1 MYFLYRIIFNIV
13 LILSPLIFL
22 VRLLK
27 KKETLTSYK
36 QKICLFS
43 KRRQKGKLIW
53 FHGAS
58 VGEVKS
64 VIPMIEKLELNSEFK
79 QILITSNTISSSEI
93 INNLKLK
100 KTVHQF
106 FPIDANLLSNKF
118 INFWK
123 PSKVIFIDS
132 EIWPNTLQN
141 LNRRKIP
148 VILLNARITKKTF
161 KRWMLFKMFAKKIFS
176 YFSVCY
182 PANQETKNYLK
193 NFNVKKIKFIGNI
206 KYAQSKKEIELT
218 NKDSK
223 KKTKQNR
230 NIWCAAS
237 THYNEEVICGRSH
250 IKLKNKTRNLL
261 TIIIPR
267 HIERSDQIKD
277 DLEKLGL
284 KVIIAKDF
292 KNPSLDTDIMIV
304 KAYGKTKI
312 FFENSPIVFLGGSLI
327 NHGGQ
332 NPLEATRSGC
342 NIIHGPNI
350 HNFKEIYN
358 FLNKLKISHKVTNE
372 KNLTLKL
379 VDLFNKK
386 NRSNNNY
393 LKLKSIGSQILK
405 SYYNDIILKR

>member
-1 MYFLYRIIFNIV
+1 MIFLYRIIFN
-13 LILSPLIFL
+13 LILIFSPLIFL

-36 QKICLFS
+36 QKICLFN

-58 VGEVKS
+58 VGEIKS

-79 QILITSNTISSSEI
+79 QILITSNTISSSSI
-93 INNLKLK
+93 INNLNFK

-123 PSKVIFIDS
+123 PSEVIFIDS

-148 VILLNARITKKTF
+148 VFLLNARITKKTF

-193 NFNVKKIKFIGNI
+193 NFNVKKIKFFGNI
-206 KYAQSKKEIELT
+206 KYAQSNKEIELP
-218 NKDSK
+218 NNNLRK
-223 KKTKQNR
+223 KIKYNR

-237 THYNEEVICGRSH
+237 THYDEEIICGRAH
-250 IKLKNKTRNLL
+250 LGLKSKTRNLL

-267 HIERSDQIKD
+267 HIERTEQIKD
-277 DLEKLGL
+277 DLEKLDL
-284 KVIIAKDF
+284 KVVITKDF
-292 KNPSLDTDIMIV
+292 KDPSLDTDIMIV
-304 KAYGKTKI
+304 NAYGKTSL
-312 FFENSPIVFLGGSLI
+312 FFKNSPIVFLGGSLI

-332 NPLEATRSGC
+332 NPLEATRSGS
-342 NIIHGPNI
+342 NIIHGPNVQ
-350 HNFKEIYN
+350 NFREIYN

-372 KNLTLKL
+372 KKLILKL
-379 VDLFNKK
+379 VELFKKK
-386 NRSNNNY
+386 NRSINKHR
-393 LKLKSIGSQILK
+393 KLKSIGRKILTA
-405 SYYNDIILKR
+405 YYNDIILKQ